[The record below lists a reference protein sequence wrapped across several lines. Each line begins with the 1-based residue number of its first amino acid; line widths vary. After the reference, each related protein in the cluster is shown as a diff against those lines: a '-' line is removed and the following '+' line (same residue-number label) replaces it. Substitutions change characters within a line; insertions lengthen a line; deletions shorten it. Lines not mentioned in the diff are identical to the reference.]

1 MAKRSKTTPEAAPI
15 DLTTF
20 DYEASIARL
29 NEITALLES
38 ADTPLAASLTLFEE
52 GQGILRACQA
62 WLDQAEL
69 RLEQASTAQ

>member
-1 MAKRSKTTPEAAPI
+1 MAKRSKTTPEAAAV
-15 DLTTF
+15 DLAGF

-29 NEITALLES
+29 NDITAQLES

>member
-1 MAKRSKTTPEAAPI
+1 MGKSKKLGILVSKDISE
-15 DLTTF
+15 F

-38 ADTPLAASLTLFEE
+38 AETPLAASLTLFEE